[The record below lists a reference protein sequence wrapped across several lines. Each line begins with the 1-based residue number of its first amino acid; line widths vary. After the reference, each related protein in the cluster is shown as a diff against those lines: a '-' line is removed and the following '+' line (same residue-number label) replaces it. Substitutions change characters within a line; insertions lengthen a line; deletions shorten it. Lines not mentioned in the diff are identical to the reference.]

1 MVIVHILKNQSVFQ
15 NRNLP
20 IETVRSSDDRVDK
33 KKKTRDTRMKKLV
46 HDNSTAVLGIQG
58 TDSKNEKLKP
68 TCDIEN

>member
-1 MVIVHILKNQSVFQ
+1 MVIVHSLKNQSVFQ

-58 TDSKNEKLKP
+58 TDSKLKP